1 MAETDEPLLTVVI
14 PVFNGAATIGPLV
27 KALSETEFPGPFE
40 VVLVN
45 DGSADNSIE
54 VCHRLVDDVH
64 CPITLVDL
72 ARNFGEHNAVM
83 AGLRHARGRWI
94 ITIDDDFQNPP
105 SEVRRLLEFSIEADV
120 DVVYTYYRDRHHSW
134 LRRLGSRLA
143 NYVADVLLDKP
154 RGLYLSSFRCIS
166 QWAAQQVIGYEGP
179 FPYVDG
185 LLLQVTQRVRSIEAE
200 HLPRLSGKS
209 NYNLRRL
216 IRLWLSL
223 ALNFSVMPLRIST
236 LLGLLL
242 TVFGVGFF
250 VLIVVDYFL
259 HGSPV
264 PGWASTVSIILLFSG
279 AQLVMIGLVGEYL
292 GRVYLTLNQRPQ
304 FVVRDVI
311 RPNDNA

>member
-1 MAETDEPLLTVVI
+1 MAKTDEPLLTVVI
-14 PVFNGAATIGPLV
+14 PIFNGAGTIGPLV

-45 DGSADNSIE
+45 DGSADNSID
-54 VCHRLVDDVH
+54 VCRRLIDESL

-105 SEVRRLLEFSIEADV
+105 SEVRRLLEFSINSDV
-120 DVVYTYYRDRHHSW
+120 DVVYTYYRERHHSW
-134 LRRLGSRLA
+134 FRRLGSKLA

-166 QWAAQQVIGYEGP
+166 RWAAQQVIDYKGP

-242 TVFGVGFF
+242 SLFGVGFF
-250 VLIVVDYFL
+250 ILIVFDYFL

-304 FVVRDVI
+304 FIVRDVI
-311 RPNDNA
+311 RPKHDG